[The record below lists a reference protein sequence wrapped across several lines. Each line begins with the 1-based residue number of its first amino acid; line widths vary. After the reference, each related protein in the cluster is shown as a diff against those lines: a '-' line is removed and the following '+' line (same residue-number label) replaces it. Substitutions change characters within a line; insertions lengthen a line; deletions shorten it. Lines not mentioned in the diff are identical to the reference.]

1 MGVSHQ
7 FWQPCWVKKDERNDD
22 DNVEAIRGEEDKQI
36 NKMTKEIGVIQ
47 IFSSLQTIKRK
58 P

>member
-47 IFSSLQTIKRK
+47 FFSSLQTIKSK

>member
-1 MGVSHQ
+1 MSHQ

-36 NKMTKEIGVIQ
+36 NKMTKEIRVIQ